1 MAPTPITP
9 EHFAAELAR
18 EGFEPPVT
26 VTREAGGMLG
36 DHTHPFEAKA
46 LVLSGDIRIATA
58 RSERVYEVGDI
69 FHLAAEEPH
78 SEFYGLFGVQ
88 YLVGRKAPQATA

>member
-1 MAPTPITP
+1 MTP
-9 EHFAAELAR
+9 EQFADELAR
-18 EGFEPPVT
+18 EGFEPAVT

-46 LVLSGDIRIATA
+46 LILSGDIRIATA
-58 RSERVYEVGDI
+58 ASERVYQAGDV

-78 SEFYGLFGVQ
+78 SEFYGMLGVQ
-88 YLVGRKAPQATA
+88 YLVGRKTPAGT

>member
-1 MAPTPITP
+1 MTP
-9 EHFAAELAR
+9 EQFAGRGL
-18 EGFEPPVT
+18 EGFRPAVT

-46 LVLSGDIRIATA
+46 LILSGDIRIATA
-58 RSERVYEVGDI
+58 TSERVYQAGDV

-78 SEFYGLFGVQ
+78 SEFYGMLGVQ
-88 YLVGRKAPQATA
+88 YLVEGARRLQRPEA